1 MAADA
6 LSRVAMHMSLNALS
20 AVLPVWIK
28 EVVNSY
34 HGDASATALLQ
45 ELAITSPNA
54 SGYSLSDGV
63 IKFENRIWIGPNTAL
78 QTKLI
83 SSFHTSALEGHSG
96 IQATYQRLKKFFYW
110 QGMKKDVDSYVK
122 QCLVCQK
129 AKHELCKYLGLLQP
143 LSIPRHSWSN
153 ISMDFI
159 EGLPVSHGYSVKLV
173 VVDRFSKYS
182 HFFPLKH
189 PYTTHSIAQVFL
201 DNIVKLHGVPRSIV
215 SDRDR
220 VFTSSFWTELFKML
234 QTELK
239 IACAYHAQTD
249 GKTERVNQCLEM
261 FLRCS
266 AQDTPKTWSK

>member
-1 MAADA
+1 MRKLAGLQFKFAYKKGFDNKSTDA
-6 LSRVAMHMSLNALS
+6 LSRVGMHMSLNALS
-20 AVLPVWIK
+20 AVLPVWIQ

-34 HGDASATALLQ
+34 HGDTSATALLQ

-63 IKFENRIWIGPNTAL
+63 IRFQNGIWIGPNTAL

-83 SSFHTSALEGHSG
+83 SSFHTSDLGGHSG
-96 IQATYQRLKKFFYW
+96 IHDTYQRLKKLFYW
-110 QGMKKDVDSYVK
+110 QGMKKDVDSFVK

-129 AKHELCKYLGLLQP
+129 AKHELCKYPGLLQP
-143 LSIPRHSWSN
+143 LPIPQHSWLD

-159 EGLPVSHGYSVKLV
+159 EGLPISHVYSVILV

-189 PYTTHSIAQVFL
+189 PYTTHSVAQVLL
-201 DNIVKLHGVPRSIV
+201 DNIAKMHGVPRSIA

-220 VFTSSFWTELFKML
+220 VFTNSFWTELFKML

-239 IACAYHAQTD
+239 IGTAYHPQA
-249 GKTERVNQCLEM
+249 GG
-261 FLRCS
+261 
-266 AQDTPKTWSK
+266 